1 MATYLKTAGSL
12 TLYSLSQ
19 NNIII
24 GTRQGHLLFY
34 SIQSNP
40 DGQKVDIALLQYN
53 KSFSKKPIV
62 QLEVIVGLKILFSL
76 SDSVLMIND
85 INRHNSP
92 LIHLAAKT
100 KGTSVFAID
109 SRAPKS
115 LTGDVTVLV
124 RLCAAIKRKL
134 QLWYWKYDQ
143 LVELNQE
150 IELSDYPKAL
160 AFSGDNIC
168 VGFSS
173 SYVLYDIRSSVPK
186 KRELFPISSS
196 RNMDPC
202 ISILS
207 ENVFGVAKDEFMI
220 SVYVP
225 LDQELPTEGQFKP
238 NVQEASTSDR
248 KFGTLQ
254 WTEPLHQLV
263 WDEPY
268 LIGVVN
274 ETIEVRAFGAVGST
288 GELFLKQPS
297 L

>member
-1 MATYLKTAGSL
+1 M
-12 TLYSLSQ
+12 LS
-19 NNIII
+19 
-24 GTRQGHLLFY
+24 Y

-40 DGQKVDIALLQYN
+40 EGQKVDLQLLQYN
-53 KSFSKKPIV
+53 KNFSKKPIV
-62 QLEVIVGLKILFSL
+62 QLEVVAGLKILFSL
-76 SDSVLMIND
+76 SDTLLMVND
-85 INRHNSP
+85 INRHNFP

-168 VGFSS
+168 VGFNS
-173 SYVLYDIRSSVPK
+173 SYVLYDISSAIPQK
-186 KRELFPISSS
+186 NELFPISSS

-207 ENVFGVAKDEFMI
+207 ENIFGVAKDEFMI

-225 LDQELPTEGQFKP
+225 LKQDVPTEGQFTEKMA
-238 NVQEASTSDR
+238 QGGSLTDK
-248 KFGTLQ
+248 KFGNLL
-254 WTEPLHQLV
+254 WSEPLHQLV

-268 LIGVVN
+268 LVGLVG
-274 ETIEVRAFGAVGST
+274 ETIEVRAFGAAST
-288 GELFLKQPS
+288 GETYSFDSSVRFLLVFFLFL
-297 L
+297 